1 MTLYERIE
9 QLRKSKGLSQ
19 GKLERE
25 LGFSNGSVSKWKNST
40 PTLERLQ
47 KIADYFNVTVD
58 YLTTGECE
66 SELNTTLTSRD
77 QKEISSILSNTEKLL
92 RQDGLMFDGNPATQE
107 EIDSIISAMKIGMEL
122 AKKKNKEKYT
132 PKKYKKDW

>member
-77 QKEISSILSNTEKLL
+77 QKENLLS
-92 RQDGLMFDGNPATQE
+92 
-107 EIDSIISAMKIGMEL
+107 
-122 AKKKNKEKYT
+122 
-132 PKKYKKDW
+132 